1 MPYFPGRPRNT
12 RKQPGFTL
20 IELMVTVV
28 IVGIL
33 AAVAYPSYMN
43 QMKKGRR
50 AAAQAHL
57 MDIAQRQQEY
67 LLDARTYASTL
78 ATLSITT
85 PADVASYYTVADPV
99 ITAGP
104 PTTFVIS
111 AVPITGRAQAGDGTL
126 SINSSGVKLPAG
138 VW

>member
-1 MPYFPGRPRNT
+1 MACSPDRPCKV
-12 RKQPGFTL
+12 RKQLGITL

-33 AAVAYPSYMN
+33 ASVAYPSYLN

-67 LLDARTYASTL
+67 LLDARAYASTL
-78 ATLSITT
+78 STLGITT
-85 PADVASYYTVADPV
+85 PADVANFYTVADPV

-104 PTTFVIS
+104 PTTFTVS
-111 AVPITGRAQAGDGTL
+111 AVPIAGRGQAGDGTL

>member
-1 MPYFPGRPRNT
+1 MSCSPDRLRKV
-12 RKQPGFTL
+12 RKQLGVTL
-20 IELMVTVV
+20 IELMVTVI

-33 AAVAYPSYMN
+33 AAVAYPSYIN

-67 LLDARTYASTL
+67 LLDARAYASTL
-78 ATLSITT
+78 ATLGVTT
-85 PADVASYYTVADPV
+85 PADVATYYTVADPV
-99 ITAGP
+99 LSAGP
-104 PTTFVIS
+104 PATFTVS
-111 AVPITGRAQAGDGTL
+111 AVPIAGKAQAGDGTL

>member
-1 MPYFPGRPRNT
+1 MLRSPESPRHA
-12 RKQPGFTL
+12 RKQLGVTL
-20 IELMVTVV
+20 SELMVTVV

-33 AAVAYPSYMN
+33 AAVAIPSYAN
-43 QMKKGRR
+43 YMKKGRR

-57 MDIAQRQQEY
+57 MEIAQRQQEY

-78 ATLSITT
+78 ATLGVTT
-85 PADVASYYTVADPV
+85 PTDVATYYTVADPV

-104 PTTFVIS
+104 PTTFAIS
-111 AVPITGRAQAGDGTL
+111 AVPIAGKAQAGDYTL

-138 VW
+138 IW

>member
-1 MPYFPGRPRNT
+1 MSCSPDRLRKV

-33 AAVAYPSYMN
+33 AAVAYPAYLN

-67 LLDARTYASTL
+67 LLDARAYASTL
-78 ATLSITT
+78 ATLGVTT
-85 PADVASYYTVADPV
+85 PADVATYYTVADPV
-99 ITAGP
+99 IGAGP
-104 PTTFVIS
+104 PATFTVS
-111 AVPITGRAQAGDGTL
+111 AVPIAGKAQAGDGTL

>member
-1 MPYFPGRPRNT
+1 MSLYLNPRCKA
-12 RKQPGFTL
+12 RKRGFTL
-20 IELMVTVV
+20 IELMVTVA

-33 AAVAYPSYMN
+33 AAVAYPSYQN

-78 ATLSITT
+78 AALNVTT
-85 PADVASYYTVADPV
+85 PADVSTHYTVADPV

-104 PTTFVIS
+104 PISFVIS
-111 AVPITGRAQAGDGTL
+111 AVPITGKAQAGDGTL
-126 SINSSGVKLPAG
+126 SISSSGAKLPAG

>member
-1 MPYFPGRPRNT
+1 MACSPDRPCKV
-12 RKQPGFTL
+12 RKQLGITL

-33 AAVAYPSYMN
+33 ASVAYPSYLN

-78 ATLSITT
+78 STLGITT
-85 PADVASYYTVADPV
+85 PADVASFYTVADPV

-104 PTTFVIS
+104 PTTFTVS
-111 AVPITGRAQAGDGTL
+111 AVPIAGRGQAGDGTL

>member
-1 MPYFPGRPRNT
+1 MSCSHSRPRKS

-33 AAVAYPSYMN
+33 AAVAYPAYLN
-43 QMKKGRR
+43 QIKKSRR

-67 LLDARTYASTL
+67 LLDARAYASTL
-78 ATLSITT
+78 STLGVST
-85 PADVASYYTVADPV
+85 PADVSTYYTVADPV

-104 PTTFVIS
+104 PTTFTVS
-111 AVPITGRAQAGDGTL
+111 AVPITGKSQAGDGTL

>member
-1 MPYFPGRPRNT
+1 MACSPDRLCKL
-12 RKQPGFTL
+12 RKQRGITL

-33 AAVAYPSYMN
+33 ASVAYPSYLN

-78 ATLSITT
+78 STLGITT
-85 PADVASYYTVADPV
+85 PADVAGFYTVADPV

-104 PTTFVIS
+104 PTTFTVS
-111 AVPITGRAQAGDGTL
+111 AVPIAGRGQAGDGTL

>member
-1 MPYFPGRPRNT
+1 MSRSPDSPPHA
-12 RKQPGFTL
+12 RKQLGVTL

-33 AAVAYPSYMN
+33 AAVAIPSYAN
-43 QMKKGRR
+43 YMKKGRR

-57 MDIAQRQQEY
+57 MEIAQRQQEY
-67 LLDARTYASTL
+67 LLDARTYATTL
-78 ATLSITT
+78 ATLGVTT
-85 PADVASYYTVADPV
+85 PADVATYYTVADPV

-111 AVPITGRAQAGDGTL
+111 AAPIAGKAQAGDGTL